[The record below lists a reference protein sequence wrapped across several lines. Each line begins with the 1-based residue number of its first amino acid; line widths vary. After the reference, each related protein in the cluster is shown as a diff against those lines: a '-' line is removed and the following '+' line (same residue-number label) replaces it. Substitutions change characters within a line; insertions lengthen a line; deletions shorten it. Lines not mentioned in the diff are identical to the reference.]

1 MIIDDWFISVNNVLR
16 QYNEK
21 KNEIK
26 NPEIS
31 VEYIIWKQWKP
42 TVSILKNITIIKTE
56 KWSYQIELYVAR
68 KNRLNKELQNFWS
81 I

>member
-42 TVSILKNITIIKTE
+42 TVSILTNITIIKTE

-68 KNRLNKELQNFWS
+68 KNQLNKELHNFW
-81 I
+81 